1 MAYKLVKSAEIP
13 KMDMSKLIFI
23 GSLFF
28 VLFFLLYGFK
38 DIKPVKYLDH
48 KQKIQNL

>member
-1 MAYKLVKSAEIP
+1 MAYKLVKSADFP
-13 KMDMSKLIFI
+13 KMEMLKLIFI

-38 DIKPVKYLDH
+38 NIKPVKYLDH